1 MWTSLDL
8 GVHCH
13 YPSQDKWLVTQH
25 GENVPVSRQ
34 KLSVL
39 QVTWWTRPCQQ
50 PSSLKRDV
58 VNRNDVI
65 NELNSGAMRWSVP
78 GGLWWIT
85 TQTTWNHSC
94 VTKKKSQSG
103 DKNAFGFLS
112 NAKNLE
118 KNPKFYRAN
127 IFQQTHCSVMQC
139 KSDLLQL
146 YILNNN

>member
-1 MWTSLDL
+1 MKCP
-8 GVHCH
+8 G
-13 YPSQDKWLVTQH
+13 
-25 GENVPVSRQ
+25 RF
-34 KLSVL
+34 
-39 QVTWWTRPCQQ
+39 
-50 PSSLKRDV
+50 V
-58 VNRNDVI
+58 VN
-65 NELNSGAMRWSVP
+65 
-78 GGLWWIT
+78 
-85 TQTTWNHSC
+85 NHSNHLEPFLC
-94 VTKKKSQSG
+94 NKKKKSQSG